1 MISWFSLPILTTIL
15 TKTSSVAALFGYI
28 FFIDFMNN
36 MGHCNF
42 EFFPPKL
49 FSFFPQLKYLI
60 YTPSYHSLHHT
71 KFRTNYSLFM
81 PMYDYLYG
89 TVDKSTDATYEASL
103 KKPKESPDVV
113 HLTHLTT
120 LDSIYQ
126 LRLGFSSLASNPQ
139 TSIWYLPLLWPFTMC
154 SIFITWITGTAFL
167 LESNTFKDLKLH
179 CWLIPRFKTQ
189 YFSKKQSITLNN
201 LIEDAIIE
209 ADFLA
214 NMKSRIVASTV
225 K

>member
-1 MISWFSLPILTTIL
+1 
-15 TKTSSVAALFGYI
+15 
-28 FFIDFMNN
+28 
-36 MGHCNF
+36 
-42 EFFPPKL
+42 
-49 FSFFPQLKYLI
+49 
-60 YTPSYHSLHHT
+60 
-71 KFRTNYSLFM
+71 M